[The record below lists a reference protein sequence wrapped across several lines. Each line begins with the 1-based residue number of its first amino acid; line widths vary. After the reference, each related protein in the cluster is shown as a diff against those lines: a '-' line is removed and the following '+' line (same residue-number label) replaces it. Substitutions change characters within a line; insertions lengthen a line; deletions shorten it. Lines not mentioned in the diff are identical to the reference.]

1 MTQEQQEQR
10 LDLSFTRTTKDMA
23 MAALVGAVIATL
35 LIVFFYFTFRQDV
48 SSTTQRLER
57 IESRITSVE
66 QQMDNLQELPEEV
79 RRTMVLQ
86 LLGELSRNAATLQGQ
101 LQDED
106 LQQKMSTVQELVQ
119 DVQQSYQ

>member
-1 MTQEQQEQR
+1 MTQEQQEQK

-48 SSTTQRLER
+48 STTTQRLER
-57 IESRITSVE
+57 IESTIASVE

-86 LLGELSRNAATLQGQ
+86 LLGELSRNAATLKGQ